1 MFTKIF
7 THNGPKLKTTPV
19 SFNRCVV
26 KQTRVHPHHE
36 ISAIKR
42 KELLIHAKP
51 WMNFQQMMLNEG
63 GGESIILLVM
73 SNSLQPHGL

>member
-42 KELLIHAKP
+42 KELLIHATTL
-51 WMNFQQMMLNEG
+51 MNQQEAMMSEK
-63 GGESIILLVM
+63 
-73 SNSLQPHGL
+73 SNPQKSHTV